1 LLPPLIILVAA
12 TSVGTTQ
19 VRGWDGPWGTSIGCG
34 AYCAG
39 EQDAEYDHQNQL
51 QYQPYGQCLPC
62 HSQEYWNNFREG
74 YNGVVIRDNHQIKM
88 PPSMSMEIITPQ

>member
-1 LLPPLIILVAA
+1 MWMPLLVFLVAA
-12 TSVGTTQ
+12 TSVGTRE
-19 VRGWDGPWGTSIGCG
+19 VRGWDGPWGGGPWQSDQPICG

-39 EQDAEYDHQNQL
+39 QQDAIYDHQNQL

-74 YNGVVIRDNHQIKM
+74 YDQQWSSYHLSDNHQI
-88 PPSMSMEIITPQ
+88 